1 MAYEDLD
8 DYSVGAA
15 GSDTFDV
22 VIPDLDPATA
32 YPIQFRWQ
40 FADKTVSEWSVAKI
54 LNTPEI
60 ARPESTNIVAQWIT
74 LDSGPALE
82 ITWDAPA
89 LANGFVVYLTAGATT
104 VPFGHPLDKTK
115 NQQKLIITDQDIR
128 STFAGVFE
136 TSLTGLLKTTYI
148 DTSTSGSAFVIPPYS
163 DPLNG
168 AAILDTAWLITAVDK
183 GISVSWNAIAT
194 SGTYWETVVY
204 KSSTQN
210 GTYIAVGSA
219 RNAPV
224 MIEEINTVW
233 IKIRHR
239 LKTGGFSAYSNA
251 KEAKAYIP
259 IVFDT
264 TPPNEVVVNSATWS
278 GNDLLINYTMPA
290 TDPGTR
296 FKVTLTT
303 GIYNGSFY
311 DYFPATSGT
320 FTFKITNDL
329 IFKQLSSN
337 QTTSY
342 TGKFIS
348 IDAADNP
355 TSGTNFST
363 GTLANPG
370 VGETPT
376 FILTGITNGYT
387 VTWTAPLWATYT
399 RVWEGT
405 VSGFTPNDATNLIY
419 SGSSPAIIKTL
430 GRPDP
435 YNRKYIK
442 IRNFGPITGQQSEFY
457 SAEQFVDPIDAIAA
471 DVIAPNAPATVSAT
485 AGTDSTGTVGFNGF
499 VNINWSAVSDAT
511 LRGYRIRFRPYK
523 ASAPFENYSHVDSP
537 GTGTSYR
544 LGSLALGTVYE
555 VGIASYDEFNN
566 TSSVYTALSP
576 NIAVSGSPFI
586 GTNVSTTGYF
596 EAGVSGT
603 DTGTFKFGYGVDT
616 GKRGLVL
623 NASNY
628 WYIDS
633 AQSAL
638 FKIGGSLSNFVY
650 WNGQKL
656 QIDGDLGVAGGT
668 TIGGNIAMGTS
679 GASIF
684 QGTLTSGNL
693 SSDGFLL
700 NSGGLVIKKGAINL
714 RLDTTDGGIYA
725 EYGQI
730 AGWTIDSSKLQRG
743 TAGTYTGISSS
754 GTYAIWAGSTSS
766 AGDASAKFS
775 VTPAGAV
782 SARKIT
788 IFGDGST
795 DKLLDVASNFW
806 VKNNGSIYATSA
818 EIEGKISASSGTFT
832 GQVDVGTG
840 ASPSGV
846 LRVSSGNGTILIGT
860 NALIDGTTTAA
871 ITASSGS
878 TTNFYVRASD
888 GYLMSKYGSI
898 GGWSIGVD
906 KLSSGGGAS
915 TVGLSTSGSYAIW
928 AGEGTP
934 SVNTPFSV
942 TPGGQLRATGAII
955 SGQLTVTSGRIGSQT
970 QGWNINGATLESY
983 GTPDGTNKVILN
995 STTGEVSGAKIS
1007 GGKIVGSAFYIG
1019 ATDAATDYFKSDGTF
1034 RFGGGKIYGTSSSL
1048 TIAAGTNIQMNIAS
1062 NDDGTAGDKTVN
1074 QAVGTGALTLGRA
1087 FFYGSNYNPQTG
1099 NGGSRFDTR
1108 YEFYLASGS
1117 YQGVDAFDAGDIWM
1131 QRE

>member
-22 VIPDLDPATA
+22 VIPDLDPNSE

-40 FADKTVSEWSVAKI
+40 FVDKTLGKWSVSKL

-60 ARPESTNIVAQWIT
+60 ERPESTNIVAQWIT
-74 LDSGPALE
+74 LDSGAALQ

-104 VPFGHPLDKTK
+104 VPFGHTLDKTK
-115 NQQKLIITDQDIR
+115 TQQKLIITAQDIR

-136 TSLTGLLKTTYI
+136 TNLSGLLKTTYI
-148 DTSTSGSAFVIPPYS
+148 DTSTSGATFVIPPYS

-168 AAILDTAWLITAVDK
+168 AAILDTDWLITAVDK

-210 GTYIAVGSA
+210 GTYVAVGSA

-239 LKTGGFSAYSNA
+239 LTTGGYSAYSNA

-264 TPPNEVVVNSATWS
+264 TPPNEVTVNSATWS

-296 FKVTLTT
+296 FKITLTT
-303 GIYNGSFY
+303 GIYTGYFY
-311 DYFPATSGT
+311 DYFPSTSGT
-320 FTFKITNDL
+320 FTYKITNDA

-337 QTTSY
+337 QATSY

-348 IDAADNP
+348 VDSADNP

-370 VGETPT
+370 AGETPT

-387 VTWTAPLWATYT
+387 ATWTAPSWATYT
-399 RVWEGT
+399 KVWEGT
-405 VSGFTPNDATNLIY
+405 ASGFTPNDATNLVY

-430 GRPDP
+430 GRTDP

-442 IRNFGPITGQQSEFY
+442 IRNFGPISGQQSEFY
-457 SAEQFVDPIDAIAA
+457 SAEQYVDPIDALTA
-471 DVIAPNAPATVSAT
+471 DIIAPNAPVVGTATPGIDTS
-485 AGTDSTGTVGFNGF
+485 GTMGFNGF
-499 VNINWSAVSDAT
+499 INLTWTAVSDST

-523 ASAPFENYSHVDSP
+523 AASPFENYSYVDSP
-537 GTGTSYR
+537 GTGTTYR
-544 LGSLALGTVYE
+544 LDGLALGATYE
-555 VGIASYDEFNN
+555 IAIASYDEYNN
-566 TSSVYTALSP
+566 TSSSYNSYTNQL
-576 NIAVSGSPFI
+576 I
-586 GTNVSTTGYF
+586 
-596 EAGVSGT
+596 SGT
-603 DTGTFKFGYGVDT
+603 PAMSNYITAGAAGFQFGSGIKDKTGSQNASAQ
-616 GKRGLVL
+616 GLYL
-623 NASNY
+623 SNSNY
-628 WYIDS
+628 WYLTAADT
-633 AQSAL
+633 AQ
-638 FKIGGSLSNFVY
+638 FKIGGASTNYVTWDGATL
-650 WNGQKL
+650 K
-656 QIDGDLGVAGGT
+656 IDGDLGVAGGT
-668 TIGGNIAMGTS
+668 TIGGNISMKNS
-679 GASIF
+679 GASIYA
-684 QGTLTSGNL
+684 GTLSAGGALTT
-693 SSDGFLL
+693 DGFLL
-700 NSGGLVIKKGAINL
+700 NSNGLSIKKGSINL

-782 SARKIT
+782 SARNIT
-788 IFGDGST
+788 IYGDGT
-795 DKLLDVASNFW
+795 TNKLLDVASNFW
-806 VKNNGSIYATSA
+806 VKNDGSMYATSA
-818 EIEGKISASSGTFT
+818 QIEGTINATAGVFKGT
-832 GQVDVGTG
+832 VDVGTG
-840 ASPSGV
+840 TNPSGV
-846 LRVSSGNGTILIGT
+846 LRVSSGTGTILIGT

-898 GGWSIGVD
+898 GGWSIGTD
-906 KLSSGGGAS
+906 KLSAGGGA
-915 TVGLSTSGSYAIW
+915 TAVGLSTAGTYAFW
-928 AGEGTP
+928 AGAGTP
-934 SVNTPFSV
+934 DTSTPFSV
-942 TPGGQLRATGAII
+942 TNAGVLRATGAII
-955 SGQLTVTSGRIGSQT
+955 SGAITVTSGRIGNQT
-970 QGWNINGATLESY
+970 LGWNINGTNLESY

-995 STTGEVSGAKIS
+995 SNTGEISGAKIS
-1007 GGKIVGSAFYIG
+1007 STKFVGSAFYIG
-1019 ATDAATDYFKSDGTF
+1019 STDSATDKILSNGTF
-1034 RFGGGKIYGTSSSL
+1034 SLGNGTMTYSGSGDISL
-1048 TIAAGTNIQMNIAS
+1048 NGATLQFTGAS
-1062 NDDGTAGDKTVN
+1062 NIIFGDDNNYGGDATVVLN
-1074 QAVGTGALTLGRA
+1074 QNKQLTTGRA
-1087 FFYGSNYNPQTG
+1087 FHYGGTTVPISTNTSRQIYNSKTG
-1099 NGGSRFDTR
+1099 VYNS
-1108 YEFYLASGS
+1108 
-1117 YQGVDAFDAGDIWM
+1117 VAFVAGDIWM
-1131 QRE
+1131 TVD